1 MISPELSI
9 GDLADAAGV
18 SRRTVR
24 FYVQQRLLPPPLG
37 RGRGRH
43 YDQSHV
49 ERLRRIGDLQSAG
62 HSLDAIRRILDGS
75 DPASVPT
82 PPARAAHGPRASL
95 SAQLWT
101 RLRFGEGIEVHYDAA
116 RHNPTADQLLRLR
129 DAVRDAFQ
137 PETESDTDT
146 DENDAPGPDVPDT
159 GGPR

>member
-1 MISPELSI
+1 MISPGLSI

-49 ERLRRIGDLQSAG
+49 ERLRRIIDLQAAG
-62 HSLDAIRRILDGS
+62 HSLDSIRRILDGA

-82 PPARAAHGPRASL
+82 PPARSAHAPRASL

-101 RLRFGEGIEVHYDAA
+101 RLRFGEGVELHYDAA
-116 RHNPTADQLLRLR
+116 RHNPTAEHLLLLR
-129 DAVRDAFQ
+129 DAVREAFQ
-137 PETESDTDT
+137 PDAAIDTDDT
-146 DENDAPGPDVPDT
+146 ENDAPGPDVPDT